1 MKFKGQYFSFDAMIA
16 AIIFILT
23 LVSLLSYWHS
33 VRLSLENQHD
43 IFLKDAFR
51 ISELLLSPGYPTGV
65 ACDKMEEVGL
75 GISFTDKRLNLS
87 KINCVYNLA
96 ASIKGF
102 SERLGTSNEVSIV
115 FTDYEGKEL
124 SVIGIPPQ
132 KLAPDDVVSSAKVR
146 RLASIF
152 DDMGDDDPTN
162 DKEIPAS
169 MDVYVYRVQ

>member
-1 MKFKGQYFSFDAMIA
+1 MKFKGQYFSFDAMVA

-51 ISELLLSPGYPTGV
+51 ISELLLSPGYPSDKT
-65 ACDKMEEVGL
+65 CDKMEEVGL

-87 KINCVYNLA
+87 KINCVDNLA

-102 SERLGTSNEVSIV
+102 SERLGTSNEISIV
-115 FTDYEGKEL
+115 FTDYKGTEL
-124 SVIGIPPQ
+124 AVIGTPPQ
-132 KLAPDDVVSSAKVR
+132 QIAPDSVVSSAKIR
-146 RLASIF
+146 RLVSIF
-152 DDMGDDDPTN
+152 DDMGDNNPTN
-162 DKEIPAS
+162 DQETPAA
-169 MDVYVYRVQ
+169 MDVYVYRIQ